1 MVAYGTYERVAY
13 NTAPLPSWVSWNGG
27 ATLLRVLSWVT
38 LLTAV
43 AFGLLALFF
52 AINLVVTLATPVV
65 VACCVVVA
73 PVVGKLVLGGVII
86 TVFGWVTYPK
96 GGK

>member
-38 LLTAV
+38 LLTVA
-43 AFGLLALFF
+43 AFGMLAVFF
-52 AINLVVTLATPVV
+52 AVNLAVTVLAPVV
-65 VACCVVVA
+65 VGCCMAAA

-86 TVFGWVTYPK
+86 TVFGWVTKP
-96 GGK
+96 